1 MGEALANKCIQPL
14 DKLFDSNIVEKWKN
28 RSIGNSFESY
38 RMNGHL
44 WALPLDAAT
53 QVMAYQSERVDSP
66 PSTWDEVREVSRKT
80 GRVSLSL
87 QGPHA
92 ILTALSIN
100 SALGNE
106 LGAETLFGACT
117 EVIFDLMVDLYAHR
131 PSGSEHLNPI
141 SMLECI
147 KQSEGI
153 DLCPLI
159 FGYVNYAQR
168 AASRAVNFVDA
179 PQWQSGGLHGSVIG
193 GTGLALSQKCQPNTE
208 LLDHF
213 QWLLASNTQLE
224 FITKHAGQPSG
235 MEAWKNYDVNQTSNG
250 FYKNTLKT
258 MQNGIIRPRF
268 NRYIAF
274 QTEAS
279 DFLRTALADGISPK
293 KIVDKL
299 NIIYKNYLPKE
310 TTSVD

>member
-1 MGEALANKCIQPL
+1 MAQYLGLTWDHPRGFQALEAAAEDTQNLIKWDRQPLSGFETASIDGLFARYDVVVIDHPHLGEALANKCIQPL

-131 PSGSEHLNPI
+131 PSGS
-141 SMLECI
+141 
-147 KQSEGI
+147 
-153 DLCPLI
+153 
-159 FGYVNYAQR
+159 
-168 AASRAVNFVDA
+168 
-179 PQWQSGGLHGSVIG
+179 
-193 GTGLALSQKCQPNTE
+193 
-208 LLDHF
+208 
-213 QWLLASNTQLE
+213 
-224 FITKHAGQPSG
+224 
-235 MEAWKNYDVNQTSNG
+235 
-250 FYKNTLKT
+250 
-258 MQNGIIRPRF
+258 
-268 NRYIAF
+268 
-274 QTEAS
+274 
-279 DFLRTALADGISPK
+279 
-293 KIVDKL
+293 
-299 NIIYKNYLPKE
+299 
-310 TTSVD
+310 